1 MGELCVTEPH
11 AESTWRCSYCWH
23 QPDTGDFRSNHHL
36 SDSKDS
42 DRNLLERQLLVSR
55 PYNFGVAQKEPE
67 NVHFWAPFPKRKDNE
82 LKTQKMTG
90 GECRK

>member
-1 MGELCVTEPH
+1 
-11 AESTWRCSYCWH
+11 
-23 QPDTGDFRSNHHL
+23 
-36 SDSKDS
+36 
-42 DRNLLERQLLVSR
+42 LVSR